1 MWATGSNRT
10 MAYELKEGVEYAC
23 LIVPDSGAF
32 RYWRSFSASRL
43 GSADPALVAKKVRS
57 ELPH

>member
-1 MWATGSNRT
+1 MWAAGSNRT

-23 LIVPDSGAF
+23 LIVSDSGAF

-43 GSADPALVAKKVRS
+43 GSADAALAAKKVRA

>member
-1 MWATGSNRT
+1 MWAVGSHRAV
-10 MAYELKEGVEYAC
+10 AYELKEGVEYAC
-23 LIVPDSGAF
+23 LIVPDNGAF

-43 GSADPALVAKKVRS
+43 GSADAALVAKKARS